1 MSHGSTICLHFFAL
15 QYKPLAFDAVYT
27 PMYTRLLKEAED
39 CGCKVVTGLEMF
51 VGQAAKQF
59 EFFTG
64 EQPPVDLMR
73 STVLDSLAD

>member
-1 MSHGSTICLHFFAL
+1 MHTRFL
-15 QYKPLAFDAVYT
+15 Q
-27 PMYTRLLKEAED
+27 EAQS

-64 EQPPVDLMR
+64 EEPPVDMMQ
-73 STVLDSLAD
+73 STVLESLGETVSTSH

>member
-1 MSHGSTICLHFFAL
+1 MH
-15 QYKPLAFDAVYT
+15 
-27 PMYTRLLKEAED
+27 TRLLKEAQD

-73 STVLDSLAD
+73 STVIGSLSE